1 MPRDARTTLPGPG
14 IMRCFSFPARQ
25 AGTAGDD
32 AIERDFE
39 EAGEGIA
46 DMGAMRTAD
55 PHAEIVRAVAVL
67 RRGGVVALPTETV
80 YGLAAD
86 ASNPTAV
93 ARVFAIKGRPADHP
107 LIVHIASAD
116 QLDHWARSVPETA
129 RRLAAAFWPGPLT
142 LVLLR
147 AAHVADAVT
156 GGLDTVALRVPSH
169 PLALEVLRAFGGGL
183 AAPSAN
189 RYGRVSPTT
198 ATDVRDELGGVVDLI
213 LDGGPCGVGLEST
226 IVDLASSTPRVLRP
240 GAVTEAM
247 LEDVLGN
254 AVPSSADP
262 RARAPGR
269 KPSHYAPRARVVLAE
284 DAGEIAEALD
294 RHLRQGHRVG
304 VLSSHEPRALPQAV
318 AWLRLP
324 ESIEAQAQ
332 VLYAR
337 LREADRLGLDVLIA
351 VPPADDSGLASAIR
365 DRLVRAAGPRPEHRP
380 DGP

>member
-1 MPRDARTTLPGPG
+1 M
-14 IMRCFSFPARQ
+14 S
-25 AGTAGDD
+25 
-32 AIERDFE
+32 
-39 EAGEGIA
+39 
-46 DMGAMRTAD
+46 TAD
-55 PHAEIVRAVAVL
+55 SQQQIARAVAVL
-67 RRGGVVALPTETV
+67 RSGGVVALPTETV

-107 LIVHIASAD
+107 LIVHIASVD
-116 QLDHWARSVPETA
+116 QLHDWARSVPEAA
-129 RRLAAAFWPGPLT
+129 RRLADAFWPGPLT
-142 LVLLR
+142 LVLPR
-147 AAHVADAVT
+147 ATHVSDVVT

-198 ATDVRDELGGVVDLI
+198 AADVREELGGAVDLVV
-213 LDGGPCGVGLEST
+213 DGGPCGVGLEST
-226 IVDLASSTPRVLRP
+226 IVDLASAPPRVLRP

-247 LEDVLGN
+247 LEHVLGSS
-254 AVPSSADP
+254 VPTSADP

-269 KPSHYAPRARVVLAE
+269 KPSHYAPRARVVLVE
-284 DAGEIAEALD
+284 DADQIAETLD
-294 RHLRQGHRVG
+294 RHLRQGHRIG

-324 ESIEAQAQ
+324 ETTEAQAR
-332 VLYAR
+332 VLFSR
-337 LREADRLGLDVLIA
+337 LREADRLGLDLLIA
-351 VPPADDSGLASAIR
+351 VPPAEDSGLAAAVR
-365 DRLVRAAGPRPEHRP
+365 DRLMRAAGPRPEGLP